1 MPLQHSLRNFSSFF
15 QSPVGPRAGPAA
27 AEHRRQVSQ
36 QSRLAELMLLNRLR
50 ARSRHDLTAETLA
63 HAAVVIGVTARQW
76 FGEAGRRKVVRE
88 PGA

>member
-1 MPLQHSLRNFSSFF
+1 MPLQHSLRNFSSLF
-15 QSPVGPRAGPAA
+15 QNPVGPRADPAA

-50 ARSRHDLTAETLA
+50 VRIRHDLTSDTLA
-63 HAAVVIGVTARQW
+63 RAAVVIGVTARQW
-76 FGEAGRRKVVRE
+76 FGETGRSTVARE

>member
-15 QSPVGPRAGPAA
+15 QSPAGPRAGPAT

-36 QSRLAELMLLNRLR
+36 QSKLAELMLLNRLR
-50 ARSRHDLTAETLA
+50 ARIRHDLTADTLA
-63 HAAVVIGVTARQW
+63 RAAVVIGVTARQW
-76 FGEAGRRKVVRE
+76 FGETGRSAVDLE

>member
-27 AEHRRQVSQ
+27 AEHRRQMSQ

-50 ARSRHDLTAETLA
+50 ARIRSDLTPDTLA
-63 HAAVVIGVTARQW
+63 RAAVVIGVTARHW
-76 FGEAGRRKVVRE
+76 FGETGRSTLVRE
-88 PGA
+88 SGA

>member
-15 QSPVGPRAGPAA
+15 QSPVDPRVGPAA
-27 AEHRRQVSQ
+27 AEHRRQLSQ

-50 ARSRHDLTAETLA
+50 ARIRHDLTADTLVR
-63 HAAVVIGVTARQW
+63 AAVVIGVTARQW
-76 FGEAGRRKVVRE
+76 FGETGCSTLARE